1 MDTKAVSVLLETR
14 ALSHRFGAI
23 QVTRDVHFRLEAG
36 SRHALIGPNGA
47 GKSTFINL
55 LTGVLRPTSGTVMFK
70 MRDVTGMDQAQRV
83 RMGLARTFQINQLF
97 RQLTVLENVC
107 LAVAER
113 VGAGWKPFRPMG
125 YRTGILQEA
134 MGVIETVQLSDVANV
149 KVSELAYGRQR
160 LVELA
165 IALGLKPEVLL
176 LDEPAAGVSSSES
189 HLILNAI
196 DLLPATMGVLIVDHD
211 MELIFRFASRITVL
225 VGGAIFAEGTAK
237 EIATNPDVAKVY
249 LGQSAH
255 GYS

>member
-211 MELIFRFASRITVL
+211 MELLFRFASRITVL

>member
-1 MDTKAVSVLLETR
+1 VSVLLETR
-14 ALSHRFGAI
+14 ALSHRFGAV
-23 QVTRDVHFRLEAG
+23 QVTRDVHFKLEAG

-55 LTGVLRPTSGTVMFK
+55 LTGALRPTSGTVMFK
-70 MRDVTGMDQAQRV
+70 MRDVTGVDQAQRA

-97 RQLTVLENVC
+97 RHLTALENVC
-107 LAVAER
+107 LAVTER
-113 VGAGWKPFRPMG
+113 MGAGWKPFRPMG
-125 YRTGILQEA
+125 RRRDILQEA
-134 MGVIETVQLSDVANV
+134 MDVIDMVQLSDVANM

-165 IALGLKPEVLL
+165 IALGLRPEVLL

-196 DLLPATMGVLIVDHD
+196 NQLPATMAVLIVDHD

-225 VGGAIFAEGTAK
+225 VGGAVFASGTAND
-237 EIATNPDVAKVY
+237 IATNSDVAKVY
-249 LGQSAH
+249 LGQSGH
-255 GYS
+255 GYT